1 MNDMIKMNIPGKL
14 KMVISQLLRINR
26 YELKPVH
33 VKAGRVFPGM
43 PVHRSFPGADKDLMC
58 WK

>member
-1 MNDMIKMNIPGKL
+1 MIKLNIHGKL
-14 KMVISQLLRINR
+14 KAMISQLLNTQR
-26 YELKPVH
+26 YELKPVR

-43 PVHRSFPGADKDLMC
+43 PVHRKFPAAGKDVMR